1 LAETPAPTDDSYLV
15 DFSKGVLQ
23 LTFNRPEHGNAVP
36 TEAVPGMARLLLA
49 AQANPAVRCIM
60 FAGNGPVFSA
70 GGDVNAFARTL
81 EQDIA
86 SRQADFAGRL
96 AVVARLVEAIVT
108 FDRPIVTRVRGAA
121 AAAGLLYVL
130 AADYAI
136 GDETASIVFAHQ
148 RVGLS
153 PDGGLSM
160 LLPQVVGTRTARALM
175 LTAARL
181 DAAEAYRLGIL
192 NKIVGAAE
200 LDAEAAKIARR
211 LAQAPQLATTSTKR
225 LINAASHTPFAAQIA
240 AETEATVACTG
251 HPDFAEG
258 VQAFLGK
265 RSAVFPSTLMS

>member
-1 LAETPAPTDDSYLV
+1 
-15 DFSKGVLQ
+15 
-23 LTFNRPEHGNAVP
+23 
-36 TEAVPGMARLLLA
+36 
-49 AQANPAVRCIM
+49 
-60 FAGNGPVFSA
+60 
-70 GGDVNAFARTL
+70 
-81 EQDIA
+81 
-86 SRQADFAGRL
+86 
-96 AVVARLVEAIVT
+96 
-108 FDRPIVTRVRGAA
+108 
-121 AAAGLLYVL
+121 LLYVL

-136 GDETASIVFAHQ
+136 GDETASMVFAHQ

-153 PDGGLSM
+153 PDGGLSI

-211 LAQAPQLATTSTKR
+211 LAHAPQLATVSTKR
-225 LINAASHTPFAAQIA
+225 LINAAGHTPFSSQLT
-240 AETEATVACTG
+240 AEAEATVACTR

-265 RSAVFPSTLMS
+265 RAAVFPSTLIE